1 MARKLWNPANWLRQ
15 AAFAVLGALLTG
27 FFTVAFAKLLTGYV
41 RAHFAAVLG
50 VGLAVS
56 LTLWISQWL
65 KHPPFLLKG
74 ASPLI
79 AGFCAALGVHI
90 SRVWLA

>member
-1 MARKLWNPANWLRQ
+1 MAKGRWNPANWIRQ
-15 AAFAVLGALLTG
+15 AAFALLGALLTG
-27 FFTVAFAKLLTGYV
+27 FLTVLFAKLLGTHIS
-41 RAHFAAVLG
+41 AHFAAVLG

-56 LTLWISQWL
+56 LTLWITQWL

-79 AGFCAALGVHI
+79 AGLCAALGVHI
-90 SRVWLA
+90 SRTWLS